1 MDVGPVEYVVIEFP
15 GNQFN
20 GEVAPALARLV
31 ESGTVRIIDLVFV
44 LKDADGNVTSLEYDE
59 LGEVAAAFADI
70 DGDADGMLSDEDVAE
85 IAAGLHDNSSA
96 LLLLFEDLWAKEFTA
111 AVLDSGG
118 ELVAGGRIPRDDLID
133 GASTSMRRRTQS

>member
-118 ELVAGGRIPRDDLID
+118 SWSPA
-133 GASTSMRRRTQS
+133 GASRAI

>member
-44 LKDADGNVTSLEYDE
+44 VKDGDGNVTSLEYDE

-70 DGDADGMLSDEDVAE
+70 DGDADGMLSDDDIAE

-118 ELVAGGRIPRDDLID
+118 ELVAGGRIPRDLIE
-133 GASTSMRRRTQS
+133 ALEI

>member
-1 MDVGPVEYVVIEFP
+1 VDLGPVEYVVIEFP

-70 DGDADGMLSDEDVAE
+70 EGDADGFLSDEDIAQ

-96 LLLLFEDLWAKEFTA
+96 LLLLFEDVWAKEFTA

-118 ELVAGGRIPRDDLID
+118 ELVAGGRIPRDLIE
-133 GASTSMRRRTQS
+133 ALEI

>member
-44 LKDADGNVTSLEYDE
+44 VKDGDGNVTSLEYDE

-70 DGDADGMLSDEDVAE
+70 DGDADGMLSDDDIAE

-96 LLLLFEDLWAKEFTA
+96 LLILFEDLWAKEFTA

-118 ELVAGGRIPRDDLID
+118 ELVAGGRIPRDLIE
-133 GASTSMRRRTQS
+133 ALEF

>member
-1 MDVGPVEYVVIEFP
+1 MDIGPVEYVVIEFP

-70 DGDADGMLSDEDVAE
+70 DGDADGMLSDEDVLA
-85 IAAGLHDNSSA
+85 IADDLSLDSSA
-96 LLLLFEDLWAKEFTA
+96 LLILFEDLWALEFGQ
-111 AVLDSGG
+111 AVVASGG
-118 ELVAGGRIPRDDLID
+118 ELVAGGRIPRSLIDDLD
-133 GASTSMRRRTQS
+133 LGDE

>member
-1 MDVGPVEYVVIEFP
+1 VDVGPVEYVVIEFP

-70 DGDADGMLSDEDVAE
+70 DGDADGMLSDDDIAE

-118 ELVAGGRIPRDDLID
+118 ELVAGGRIPRDLIE
-133 GASTSMRRRTQS
+133 ALEI

>member
-1 MDVGPVEYVVIEFP
+1 VDVGPVEYVVIEFP

-70 DGDADGMLSDEDVAE
+70 DGDADGMLSDDDIAE

-118 ELVAGGRIPRDDLID
+118 ELVAGGRIPRDLIE
-133 GASTSMRRRTQS
+133 ALEF

>member
-20 GEVAPALARLV
+20 GEVAPALVRLV

-70 DGDADGMLSDEDVAE
+70 DGDADGMLSDDDIAE

-118 ELVAGGRIPRDDLID
+118 ELVAGGRIPRDLIE
-133 GASTSMRRRTQS
+133 ALEI

>member
-1 MDVGPVEYVVIEFP
+1 MDIGPVEYVVIEFP

-70 DGDADGMLSDEDVAE
+70 DGDADGMLSDDDIAE

-118 ELVAGGRIPRDDLID
+118 ELVAGGRIPRDLIE
-133 GASTSMRRRTQS
+133 ALEI

>member
-96 LLLLFEDLWAKEFTA
+96 LLLLFEDSWAKEFTA

-118 ELVAGGRIPRDDLID
+118 ELVAGGRIPRDLID
-133 GASTSMRRRTQS
+133 ALDI

>member
-1 MDVGPVEYVVIEFP
+1 VDVGPVEYVVIEFP

-44 LKDADGNVTSLEYDE
+44 VKDGDGNVTSLEYDE

-70 DGDADGMLSDEDVAE
+70 DGDADGMLSDDDIAE

-118 ELVAGGRIPRDDLID
+118 ELVAGGRIPRDLIE
-133 GASTSMRRRTQS
+133 ALEF

>member
-118 ELVAGGRIPRDDLID
+118 ELVAGGRIPRDLID
-133 GASTSMRRRTQS
+133 ALDI

>member
-1 MDVGPVEYVVIEFP
+1 VKECPPVDVGPVEYVVIEFP

-70 DGDADGMLSDEDVAE
+70 DGDADGMLSDDDIAE

-118 ELVAGGRIPRDDLID
+118 ELVAGGRIPRDLIE
-133 GASTSMRRRTQS
+133 ALEF

>member
-70 DGDADGMLSDEDVAE
+70 DGDADGMLSDDDIAE

-118 ELVAGGRIPRDDLID
+118 ELVAGGRIPRDLIE
-133 GASTSMRRRTQS
+133 ALEI

>member
-70 DGDADGMLSDEDVAE
+70 DGDADGMLSDDDIAE

-118 ELVAGGRIPRDDLID
+118 ELVAGGRIPRDLIE
-133 GASTSMRRRTQS
+133 ALEF

>member
-44 LKDADGNVTSLEYDE
+44 VKDGDGNVTSLEYDE

-70 DGDADGMLSDEDVAE
+70 DGDADGMLSDDDIAE

-118 ELVAGGRIPRDDLID
+118 ELVAGGRIPRDLIE
-133 GASTSMRRRTQS
+133 ALEF